1 MIRIGVIGA
10 GRNGAGHCRR
20 FARNE
25 GGRCTVAAIADV
37 NEEAA
42 RTLAE
47 QYGAKAVS
55 SADELID
62 AVDAVVISSPNFL
75 HRDHAVA
82 AARAGRHVW
91 VEKPMALSVAEA
103 DDIVAA
109 VDESGVHSFV
119 GFSVRFGG
127 IPRTMKQFYEDG
139 RLGELLSIWSRRVA
153 GFGSGRAHSW
163 RGAFAKSGGVMSEL
177 IAHEIDW
184 MVDITGIPSAVFCRA
199 TSRRQD
205 DPRANDHIWITFSY
219 DAAYTGTIEGSQM
232 APIADY
238 YKGIAG
244 MNASTFDREWGQK
257 LILQTGKDT
266 AEEPEPLPPFDKHGH
281 FLDVIEGRCES
292 AAPVHW
298 GRTIVA
304 LSERALESA
313 VSGRVVSTKGLET

>member
-10 GRNGAGHCRR
+10 GKNGAGHCRR
-20 FARNE
+20 FMEKHGN
-25 GGRCTVAAIADV
+25 RCTIAAVADV
-37 NEEAA
+37 NAEAA
-42 RTLAE
+42 GELAG
-47 QYGAKAVS
+47 QCNARAMSK
-55 SADELID
+55 ADELIE

-82 AARAGRHVW
+82 AAKAGKHVW

-109 VDESGVHSFV
+109 VDESGVRSFV

-139 RLGELLSIWSRRVA
+139 RLGELLSVWSRRVA
-153 GFGSGRAHSW
+153 GFGAGRANSW
-163 RGAFAKSGGVMSEL
+163 RGSFARSGGVMSEL

-184 MVDITGIPSAVFCRA
+184 MVDITGMPTSVFCRT
-199 TSRRQD
+199 TSLQRD
-205 DPRANDHIWITFSY
+205 DPRANDHVWITFSY
-219 DAAYTGTIEGSQM
+219 DADFTGTIEGSQM

-244 MNASTFDREWGQK
+244 TKASAYDREWGQK
-257 LILQTGKDT
+257 LILQTGRNT
-266 AEEPEPLPPFDKHGH
+266 AEEPDPLPSFDKHGH
-281 FLDVIEGRCES
+281 FLDVIEGACES

-298 GRTIVA
+298 GRKIVA
-304 LSERALESA
+304 LSERALQSA
-313 VSGRVVSTKGLET
+313 VSGQAVSTEGI